1 MGKIA
6 DKYSF
11 ATSMTLCFSVV
22 AVGFLSMVFT
32 TPETRWL
39 YLAYAC
45 LHAFAM
51 SGINSGVIN
60 LIYDY
65 VVPEDRATAMGVKN
79 ALGGILGF
87 LAALLSGFILGKIQT
102 AGGLTVFGAT
112 LYAQQFLA
120 FLSFAVTIIL
130 IIYMRTVIAPLKR
143 VDDALPEWAEK

>member
-1 MGKIA
+1 
-6 DKYSF
+6 
-11 ATSMTLCFSVV
+11 
-22 AVGFLSMVFT
+22 
-32 TPETRWL
+32 
-39 YLAYAC
+39 
-45 LHAFAM
+45 
-51 SGINSGVIN
+51 
-60 LIYDY
+60 
-65 VVPEDRATAMGVKN
+65 MGVKN

-143 VDDALPEWAEK
+143 VDDALPEGAKK